1 MSILSLT
8 FHCVAERLTE
18 WEDYFNNT
26 VSEMVENLM
35 DVEKYILSEVE
46 SDMIQEGKNYN
57 LLMVFENTEFRQQFL
72 ESELV
77 NIEDR
82 IASKFG
88 NQVML
93 FCTFLNPKK
102 SKL

>member
-57 LLMVFENTEFRQQFL
+57 LLMVFEYYYSN
-72 ESELV
+72 
-77 NIEDR
+77 
-82 IASKFG
+82 
-88 NQVML
+88 
-93 FCTFLNPKK
+93 
-102 SKL
+102 